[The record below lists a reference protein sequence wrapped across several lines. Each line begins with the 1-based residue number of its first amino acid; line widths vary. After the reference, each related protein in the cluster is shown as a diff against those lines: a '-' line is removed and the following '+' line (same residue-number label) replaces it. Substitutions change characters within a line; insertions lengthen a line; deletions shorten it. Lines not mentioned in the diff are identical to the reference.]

1 MKTTAV
7 EWLEQILKQ
16 HCGKEFT
23 EGYKEL
29 FDKAKEMEK
38 QQIMSAF
45 NFGVYDG
52 GGIIKKYK
60 MSGEQ
65 YYNETFKSEENGK

>member
-1 MKTTAV
+1 MKTAV
-7 EWLEQILKQ
+7 EWFVDQLSSYTTTDGNIISHHQNITHLFEQ
-16 HCGKEFT
+16 
-23 EGYKEL
+23 
-29 FDKAKEMEK
+29 AKEIEK
-38 QQIMSAF
+38 QQIEEAF

-65 YYNETFKSEENGK
+65 YYNETFKSE

>member
-1 MKTTAV
+1 MTAV
-7 EWLEQILKQ
+7 EWLEEQLIKTSIAMKIMLN
-16 HCGKEFT
+16 T
-23 EGYKEL
+23 NNEL
-29 FDKAKEMEK
+29 VEQAKEMEK
-38 QQIMSAF
+38 QQIEEAF

-65 YYNETFKSEENGK
+65 YYNETFKSE

>member
-1 MKTTAV
+1 MTAV

-38 QQIMSAF
+38 DQILDAW
-45 NFGVYDG
+45 YDG
-52 GGIIKKYK
+52 QNDFEREVEMLAFGENYYK
-60 MSGEQ
+60 EK
-65 YYNETFKSEENGK
+65 FKSEENGK